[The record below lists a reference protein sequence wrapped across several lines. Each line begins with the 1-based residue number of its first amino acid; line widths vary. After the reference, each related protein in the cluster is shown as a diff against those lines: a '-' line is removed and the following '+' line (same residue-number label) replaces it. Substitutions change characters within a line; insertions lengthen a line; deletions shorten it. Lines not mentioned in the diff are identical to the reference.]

1 MGIEYPRLIQKAYI
15 LDKLLDCGSTDAM
28 HSMSRCADI
37 GQGKDL
43 SK

>member
-1 MGIEYPRLIQKAYI
+1 VIQKVYF

-28 HSMSRCADI
+28 LSMSRCADI